1 MTIFLQLFLLLDV
14 LLIGI
19 VGAIAMRHAK
29 AHFGRQISE
38 PSPANHEPV
47 AAEIPPAVK
56 RRMIEAAELRFQNSL
71 NKTSK
76 QLESD
81 LDATATR
88 INKLLDHQVTGVVS
102 TELAQYRAQLAKLR
116 SETEASFGA
125 ASKEIVEHQASLRQA
140 MESAVAKEQTA
151 LIEQL
156 DKKLSDAVTSFLM
169 ETLGHNVDLGNQ
181 AEYLTS
187 LLEEHKAD
195 FINEVKS

>member
-1 MTIFLQLFLLLDV
+1 MNTFLQLFLLLDV

-19 VGAIAMRHAK
+19 VGAIAARHARK
-29 AHFGRQISE
+29 HFGKTGAVINDTPQDKPGGE
-38 PSPANHEPV
+38 LPA
-47 AAEIPPAVK
+47 AVK
-56 RRMIEAAELRFQNSL
+56 RRMLEAAELRFQNSL
-71 NKTSK
+71 NRTSR

-125 ASKEIVEHQASLRQA
+125 ASKEIVEHQAALRQA
-140 MESAVAKEQTA
+140 MHTAVAKEQAA

-156 DKKLSDAVTSFLM
+156 DTKLADAVTSFLI

-181 AEYLTS
+181 TEYLIS
-187 LLEEHKAD
+187 MLEEHKTD